1 MEIRQKHNNGK
12 TKTYLTVKI
21 QTKLNKNQMGNNT
34 NIREEKTNPFG
45 GKS

>member
-1 MEIRQKHNNGK
+1 MERRQKHNNGK

-21 QTKLNKNQMGNNT
+21 KTKLSKNQMGNNT
-34 NIREEKTNPFG
+34 TLGWKKQNPFG